1 MKGITI
7 GPAGGHGLSRM
18 QGTKVTLA
26 GRTAFL
32 PNDDVP
38 FVFQRLTAGQINAI
52 PKLTTVR
59 SGAFVEK
66 LLNINKIKDV
76 VRYIHNLFS
85 YICRVDYQR
94 KYESVCIGLGNELK
108 SRCFRLTH

>member
-18 QGTKVTLA
+18 QGTKVMLA

-38 FVFQRLTAGQINAI
+38 FVFQRLTD
-52 PKLTTVR
+52 R
-59 SGAFVEK
+59 
-66 LLNINKIKDV
+66 
-76 VRYIHNLFS
+76 
-85 YICRVDYQR
+85 
-94 KYESVCIGLGNELK
+94 
-108 SRCFRLTH
+108 

>member
-32 PNDDVP
+32 PNDDVRHEVLAP
-38 FVFQRLTAGQINAI
+38 VSLYLCRGINTNVEHQIR
-52 PKLTTVR
+52 KR
-59 SGAFVEK
+59 Y
-66 LLNINKIKDV
+66 V
-76 VRYIHNLFS
+76 V
-85 YICRVDYQR
+85 IC
-94 KYESVCIGLGNELK
+94 
-108 SRCFRLTH
+108 

>member
-32 PNDDVP
+32 PNDDVS
-38 FVFQRLTAGQINAI
+38 FVMQKLTMGQINAI
-52 PKLTTVR
+52 PKDR
-59 SGAFVEK
+59 
-66 LLNINKIKDV
+66 
-76 VRYIHNLFS
+76 H
-85 YICRVDYQR
+85 
-94 KYESVCIGLGNELK
+94 
-108 SRCFRLTH
+108 